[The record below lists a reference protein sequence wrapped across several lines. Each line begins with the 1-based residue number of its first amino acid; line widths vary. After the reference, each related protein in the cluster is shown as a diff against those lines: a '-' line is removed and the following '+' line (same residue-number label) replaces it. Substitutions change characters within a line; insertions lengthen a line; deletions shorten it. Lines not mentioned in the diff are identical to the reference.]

1 MVVIGKTHMP
11 KSCNHQP
18 GSPKRALKQPIL
30 ADRRDADK
38 RSRFTLVVAAG
49 LSFLLILGMTVLDN
63 ALKTPEAP
71 AGIVSFELAGTL
83 AGAEKIMGSW
93 DGSARIQAGISLGID
108 FFFLV
113 AYACTLATACRMVAA
128 RLRPRRPWM
137 GTLGC
142 LMAGG
147 AWCAACLDT
156 LENMALIQLLIG
168 RGEGWHAVLAS
179 GCAWLKFGLVSVV
192 LAYLFLGAAL
202 VFLRPATVP

>member
-11 KSCNHQP
+11 KSYNHQP
-18 GSPKRALKQPIL
+18 GSPKHALKQPIKP
-30 ADRRDADK
+30 DRRDADE
-38 RSRFTLVVAAG
+38 RSRFTLVVGAG
-49 LSFLLILGMTVLDN
+49 LSVLLIIGMTVLDS

-71 AGIVSFELAGTL
+71 AGIISFELAGTL
-83 AGAEKIMGSW
+83 AGAQKIMGSW
-93 DGSARIQAGISLGID
+93 DGPARIQAGISLGID

-113 AYACTLATACRMVAA
+113 AYACTLAAACRMVAT

-137 GTLGC
+137 ETLGF

-156 LENMALIQLLIG
+156 VENMALIQLLIG

-179 GCAWLKFGLVSVV
+179 GCAWLKFGLVSAV

-202 VFLRPATVP
+202 VFLRPARVP

>member
-1 MVVIGKTHMP
+1 MP

-18 GSPKRALKQPIL
+18 GSPTRASKQPIL
-30 ADRRDADK
+30 PDRRDADK
-38 RSRFTLVVAAG
+38 RSRFTLVVGAG

-71 AGIVSFELAGTL
+71 AGIISFELAGTL

-93 DGSARIQAGISLGID
+93 DGPARIQAGISLGID
-108 FFFLV
+108 FFFLM

-128 RLRPRRPWM
+128 RMRPRRPWM

-156 LENMALIQLLIG
+156 VENMALIQLLVG
-168 RGEGWHAVLAS
+168 RGEDWHAVLAA

-192 LAYLFLGAAL
+192 LAYLFLGVVL
-202 VFLRPATVP
+202 VFLRLATVP